1 MSQEFKWKLE
11 TGSKKYHCP
20 ACSKKTFKRYVF
32 TESGQYVGDDFGR
45 CDREN
50 NCGHHQLPERDIP
63 EPVATRPKLPPPV
76 VLTPSLDYLQSL
88 ESDTRSHFHSFAVN
102 SLGISPAHLKLWGI
116 GSKWKFTAFLLINR
130 DGVPVNAKFVAYTP
144 AGKRDKSENSEGA
157 PNSIPHYLGKA
168 YLRSEKIET
177 DTAKLE
183 DWQDYYKFARC
194 FFGEH
199 LFDPRRDTC
208 LVESEKTAVIASF
221 FFPGYNWLATGGNHG
236 MMFDQFEIFYGYT
249 GRIWNIVDNDIA
261 GYEKSKTIQW
271 LDKLAE
277 LREKK
282 DEILSVNILEGL
294 PSGYDLADAIIFNDY
309 RDPALFAKALESSID
324 CRMKV
329 EVNED
334 TGEVALV
341 PKKKPTTLHPS
352 MRSGKV
358 KPLPED
364 EEAVTLEVE
373 GQPQWDK
380 VKARQWRK
388 IFEACQ
394 KLIADE
400 FIFITK
406 ESAMAWAHEF
416 AFFGEAGKS
425 MYLKIGALCE
435 DLNEEDLTKKINK
448 ALTLGKAKNGKKLVV
463 KLGEAG
469 YRSDRDGDE
478 TIYMAVPYRGF
489 KFEITEDIDD
499 QMEKDLKEWGFITYK
514 NSYWFSDGFGDVIY
528 LHQRTN
534 FILKVLYHIET
545 DKAQSRVID
554 FINEHGRTKS
564 KDISTDELSEL
575 GRFKKVTEGLGNFM
589 FYGKPEDFMRIKGK
603 LYEEEK
609 SAEQLETL
617 GWHDDGFF
625 AFCNG
630 VYNSEFIPVD
640 EHGMLTYKEKNYFIP
655 FHPKTNR
662 YSFLNEK
669 KFFYRPSTVTFEEWC
684 EHYTGAF
691 GNVGQVMLVFG
702 LATVFSDIIFKH
714 KNNFP
719 LIFLYGEGG
728 SGKST
733 MIQYVQMLFGVPQAP
748 IKLTEKANTD
758 KAKIRKLA
766 QFVNALICFE
776 EYTDTIDISVD
787 KTLSGFYD
795 RFGYERSD
803 IKSRYGTES
812 VPVESAVCVTGNFYP
827 TDDPFLQRLILMD
840 YNVNIREDKVVE
852 HFDKLNLLNMEG
864 ITPITGQLIGFRED
878 MDRDFPLHY
887 RRIYGE
893 FNNAIKSKGIK
904 VPSRMAENYSVL
916 LTVYHALRDKL
927 KFTFSYAEL
936 MAFLQDTISIHA
948 EKRDTGGVVQNFWDM
963 VLYMTNPKVNLAK
976 HGLEYSIEGDEI
988 YIRFKQLWTLYNKAH
1003 FEVHRR
1009 AGVPFNTLL
1018 GKLKDKSVC
1027 PAYLETKDNK
1037 RFAGHYENN
1046 SSALVFRYS
1055 QIGVKLPSGYEE
1067 NYPPAN
1073 PVNPAHAVP
1082 SKYPDDILV
1091 DTDNPYR
1098 S

>member
-1 MSQEFKWKLE
+1 MSQEFKWRLE
-11 TGSKKYHCP
+11 TGSKKHHCP
-20 ACSKKTFKRYVF
+20 ACGKKTFKRYVF
-32 TESGQYVGDDFGR
+32 NATGEYVGDDFGR

-50 NCGHHQLPERDIP
+50 NCAHHQVPEREIP
-63 EPVATRPKLPPPV
+63 EPVATRPKLPPPT
-76 VLTPSLDYLQSL
+76 VLTPSPDYLQIL
-88 ESDTRSHFHSFAVN
+88 EANTQSNFHSFCIDQ
-102 SLGISPAHLKLWGI
+102 LGISPAHLALWRI
-116 GSKWKFTAFLLINR
+116 GTKWKFTAFLLINR
-130 DGVPVNAKFVAYTP
+130 EGQPVNVKFVAYT
-144 AGKRDKSENSEGA
+144 AEGKRDKSEGKEGN
-157 PNSIPHYLGKA
+157 PNFIPHYLGKA
-168 YLRSEKIET
+168 YLRSQKIET
-177 DTAKLE
+177 DNARLE
-183 DWQDYYKFARC
+183 DWQDYYKFQRC

-199 LFDPRRDTC
+199 LFDANRDTC
-208 LVESEKTAVIASF
+208 LVESEKTAVIASY
-221 FFPGYNWLATGGNHG
+221 FFPDYNWLATGGNHG
-236 MMFDQFEIFYGYT
+236 MLFEQFEIFYGYT

-277 LREKK
+277 MRDNKE
-282 DEILSVNILEGL
+282 DILSVNILEGM

-309 RDPALFAKALESSID
+309 RDPATFAKALANAID
-324 CRMKV
+324 CRMKIH
-329 EVNED
+329 VNEE
-334 TGEVALV
+334 TGEVELV
-341 PKKKPTTLHPS
+341 QKKKPTALPKS
-352 MRSGKV
+352 MRTGNA
-358 KPLPED
+358 KPVEEMP
-364 EEAVTLEVE
+364 EEAREDD
-373 GQPQWDK
+373 QPKWEK
-380 VKARQWRK
+380 IKARQWRK

-394 KLIADE
+394 KLIGDE
-400 FIFITK
+400 YIFITK
-406 ESAMAWAHEF
+406 ENSMAMAHEF
-416 AFFGEAGKS
+416 AYFGTAGKA
-425 MYLKIGALCE
+425 MYLRIGELCDDIDAEALE
-435 DLNEEDLTKKINK
+435 KKINK
-448 ALTLGKAKNGKKLVV
+448 AQAIAKVKDGKKLLI
-463 KLGEAG
+463 KIAEAG
-469 YRSDRDGDE
+469 YKADRDGDE

-489 KFEITEDIDD
+489 KFEITEEMDD
-499 QMEKDLKEWGFITYK
+499 QMEKDLKEWGFISYK
-514 NSYWFSDGFGDVIY
+514 SSYWFSDGFGDVVY
-528 LHQRTN
+528 LNQRTN

-684 EHYTGAF
+684 THYTGAF
-691 GNVGQVMLVFG
+691 GSVGQVMLVFG
-702 LATVFSDIIFKH
+702 LATVYSDIIYKH
-714 KNNFP
+714 KENFP
-719 LIFLYGEGG
+719 LVFLYGEGG

-733 MIQYVQMLFGVPQAP
+733 MIQYIQMLFGQPQPP

-776 EYTDTIDISVD
+776 EYTDTIDTTVD

-795 RFGYERSD
+795 RFGYERSN
-803 IKSRYGTES
+803 INSKYGTES
-812 VPVESAVCVTGNFYP
+812 VPVESAVCVTGNYYP
-827 TDDPFLQRLILMD
+827 TDDPLLQRLILMD
-840 YNVNIREDKVVE
+840 YNVNVRSDEVVD
-852 HFDKLNLLNMEG
+852 HFHKLKLINMEG
-864 ITPITGQLIGFRED
+864 ITNITGNLIKFRD
-878 MDRDFPLHY
+878 DVDREFPHQY
-887 RRIYGE
+887 RSIYGE
-893 FNNAIKSKGIK
+893 FSKSLKAKGIK
-904 VPSRMAENYSVL
+904 VADRMAENYSVL
-916 LTVYHALRDKL
+916 LTTYHILKDKL
-927 KFTFSYAEL
+927 KFTFSYTEL
-936 MAFLQDTISIHA
+936 VVFLQETISIHA

-963 VLYMTNPKVNLAK
+963 VLYMTNPRVNLAK
-976 HGLEYSIEGDEI
+976 HGQEYSIEGDEI
-988 YIRFKQLWTLYNKAH
+988 FIRFKQLWTLYNKAH
-1003 FEVHRR
+1003 FEVHRK

-1027 PAYLETKDNK
+1027 PAYIETKDNK

-1055 QIGVKLPSGYEE
+1055 QIGVKLPNGYEQNGLPIPE
-1067 NYPPAN
+1067 D
-1073 PVNPAHAVP
+1073 
-1082 SKYPDDILV
+1082 K
-1091 DTDNPYR
+1091 DNPYLYEETKANF
-1098 S
+1098 

>member
-1 MSQEFKWKLE
+1 MSQEFKWKLQ
-11 TGSKKYHCP
+11 TGSKKSNCP
-20 ACSKKTFKRYVF
+20 ACGKKTFKHYVF
-32 TESGQYVGDDFGR
+32 TATNEPVGEAFGR

-50 NCGHHQLPERDIP
+50 NCGYHQIPEREIP
-63 EPVATRPKLPPPV
+63 EPVATRPQLPPPSV
-76 VLTPSLDYLQSL
+76 IIPSQDYLQVL
-88 ESDTRSHFHSFAVN
+88 EANTQSNFHSFCIN
-102 SLGISPAHLKLWGI
+102 QLGISPEHLQAWRI
-116 GSKWKFTAFLLINR
+116 GAKWKFTAFLLINR
-130 DGVPVNAKFVAYTP
+130 EGLPVNAKFVAYT
-144 AGKRDKSENSEGA
+144 AEGKRDKSEKADGE
-157 PNSIPHYLGKA
+157 PTFIPHYLGKA
-168 YLRSEKIET
+168 YLRSQKIET
-177 DTAKLE
+177 DNAKLE

-199 LFDPRRDTC
+199 LFDIRKNTC
-208 LVESEKTAVIASF
+208 LVESEKSAVLASY
-221 FFPGYNWLATGGNHG
+221 FFPDYNWLATGGNNG
-236 MMFDQFEIFYGYT
+236 MMWEQFEIFSGYT
-249 GRIWNIVDNDIA
+249 GRIWNLVDNDLA
-261 GYEKSKTIQW
+261 GITKSKTVHW

-277 LREKK
+277 LRENKE
-282 DEILSVNILEGL
+282 EILSVNLFEKS
-294 PSGYDLADAIIFNDY
+294 PSGWDIADAIIYDTY
-309 RDPALFAKALESSID
+309 RDPAVFAKALDNAID
-324 CRMKV
+324 CRMKI

-341 PKKKPTTLHPS
+341 PKKKTAPLPAA
-352 MRSGKV
+352 MRKGKAA
-358 KPLPED
+358 PLPED
-364 EEAVTLEVE
+364 PEEEHSE
-373 GQPQWDK
+373 DQPGWDK
-380 VKARQWRK
+380 LKARQWRK

-394 KLIADE
+394 KVLADE
-400 FIFITK
+400 FVFITK
-406 ESAMAWAHEF
+406 ENAMAWAHDF
-416 AFFGEAGKS
+416 AFFGIAGKA

-435 DLNEEDLTKKINK
+435 ELDEDGLTKKINK
-448 ALTLGKAKNGKKLVV
+448 ALTLGKSKNGKKLLI

-469 YRSDRDGDE
+469 YRADRDGDE

-499 QMEKDLKEWGFITYK
+499 VMEKDLKEWGFITYK

-528 LHQRTN
+528 LNQRTN

-640 EHGMLTYKEKNYFIP
+640 EHGMLTYKDKNYFIP

-669 KFFYRPSTVTFEEWC
+669 KFFYRHSTVTFEEWC
-684 EHYTGAF
+684 LHYTGAF

-803 IKSRYGTES
+803 IKSKYGTES

-840 YNVNIREDKVVE
+840 YNVNIREDKVIE

-864 ITPITGQLIGFRED
+864 ITNITGQLIGFRD
-878 MDRDFPLHY
+878 DVDREFPLNY

-916 LTVYHALRDKL
+916 LTMFHILKDKL

-936 MAFLQDTISIHA
+936 MVFLQETIAIHA

-1009 AGVPFNTLL
+1009 AGVPYNTLL

-1027 PAYLETKDNK
+1027 PAYIETKDNK

-1067 NYPPAN
+1067 QQPTAQ
-1073 PVNPAHAVP
+1073 PVNPANAMPTRVT
-1082 SKYPDDILV
+1082 DNMLV
-1091 DTDNPYR
+1091 DTDNPYQA
-1098 S
+1098 